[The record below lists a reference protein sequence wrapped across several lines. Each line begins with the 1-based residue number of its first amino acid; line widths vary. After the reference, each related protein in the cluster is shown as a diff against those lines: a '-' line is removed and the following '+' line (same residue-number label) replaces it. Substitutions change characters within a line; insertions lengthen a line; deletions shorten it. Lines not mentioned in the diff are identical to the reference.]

1 MRSASTTEPWVAAA
15 VSTRLRPSPDDVQ
28 SPIWL
33 AATDTPIATPTPA
46 EPPTPTA
53 SEAAATRAEIFDV
66 AAAVTVTV
74 PLCVIVLAAITARV
88 TGRMVLKARAPP
100 PAMAM
105 PPEPPPPML
114 TAAAVVVPVMVALL
128 RASTRTAPVP
138 ASIPSPTLFTLARVD
153 ALMVLSASAK
163 PIETATPFEPPK
175 AALTAAVSALAV
187 MLDVSA
193 AFTVTAPA
201 LIALLA
207 IALPPTPLP
216 SMKACVV
223 TPMALMTAVAPP
235 LTPTAFEPP
244 PARPAEIAA
253 MFALMTFF
261 DVASTLSAPFAS
273 TPTRVRD
280 ASTTVPPLLARA

>member
-1 MRSASTTEPWVAAA
+1 M
-15 VSTRLRPSPDDVQ
+15 
-28 SPIWL
+28 
-33 AATDTPIATPTPA
+33 
-46 EPPTPTA
+46 
-53 SEAAATRAEIFDV
+53 DV

-74 PLCVIVLAAITARV
+74 PLCVIALAAMTARV
-88 TGRMVLKARAPP
+88 TGRMVLKASAPP

-105 PPEPPPPML
+105 PPDPPPPML

-138 ASIPSPTLFTLARVD
+138 ASIPSPTLFTLARVA

-187 MLDVSA
+187 MLEVSA

-216 SMKACVV
+216 SMKAWVV

-235 LTPTAFEPP
+235 

-253 MFALMTFF
+253 IFALMTFF
-261 DVASTLSAPFAS
+261 DVASTARAPRAS

-280 ASTTVPPLLARA
+280 ASTTVPPFVARA